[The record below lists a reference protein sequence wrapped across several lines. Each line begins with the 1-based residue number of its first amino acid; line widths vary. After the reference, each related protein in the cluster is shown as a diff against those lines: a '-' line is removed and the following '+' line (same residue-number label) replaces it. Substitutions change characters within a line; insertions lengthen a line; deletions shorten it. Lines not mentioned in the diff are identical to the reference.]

1 MNDAM
6 PNECCVL
13 WAYYS
18 DRSGAKLLGV
28 FEDTEIVS
36 KILNAQSVTGSNMNL
51 QVRKMILGAIDP
63 QDIFP

>member
-1 MNDAM
+1 MSADT
-6 PNECCVL
+6 PNECYVL

-28 FEDTEIVS
+28 FEDMKIVS
-36 KILNAQSVTGSNMNL
+36 KILNTQSVTGSNMNL